1 MSWSRGAFHIASTLI
16 CALLAVSAQAAGSN
30 SVYDTNCALCHQKGG
45 AGLAGQFPRL
55 AGRAGEI
62 ATSAIGRRY
71 LIEVT
76 LFGMAGKVEVDGAP
90 IFGVMP
96 SFALLSDDDLA
107 SVLNYIAH
115 LDGATKNKKHGK
127 ALSITASE
135 VKAVRAGQQL
145 SPTQVHANRESVL
158 GGGAR

>member
-1 MSWSRGAFHIASTLI
+1 MLI
-16 CALLAVSAQAAGSN
+16 CALLTVGAQAAESN
-30 SVYDTNCALCHQKGG
+30 RVYDTNCALCHQKAG

-55 AGRAGEI
+55 AGRVSEI
-62 ATSAIGRRY
+62 ATSAMGRRY

-90 IFGVMP
+90 IIGVMP

-115 LDGATKNKKHGK
+115 LEGPTKTKTRGK

-145 SPTQVHANRESVL
+145 SPMQVHANREAVL
-158 GGGAR
+158 GGSAK